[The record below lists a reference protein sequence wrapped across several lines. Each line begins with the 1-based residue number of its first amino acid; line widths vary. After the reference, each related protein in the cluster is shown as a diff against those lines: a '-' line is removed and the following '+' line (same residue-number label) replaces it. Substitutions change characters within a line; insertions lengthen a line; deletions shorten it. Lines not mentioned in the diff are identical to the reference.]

1 MASQGGAAILRSS
14 DSTHRLPTISASQA
28 LESRKI
34 QRPQAVSIGLPQLD
48 ELLEGRDVDHETERG
63 TTGGLARGKVT
74 EIYGP
79 PGVGKTAVAIQ
90 ASAAALRTG
99 DQVVWADGGNF
110 LDASYDLARP
120 RFRSILEHAL
130 SHGQPSST
138 PTTSANPTSSA
149 AVITKLHHF
158 TTPTLAHLLALIA
171 HATPTFPP
179 QSTSLLVIDSLS
191 TLFDIAYAGQTSKSD
206 QSSADQRVKD
216 ARRWAANRRFAVLG
230 SLIAALNKI
239 AAVNN
244 VAVLVTSQMMT
255 RVGPS
260 GAGTKAILVPAL
272 SGKEWDLG
280 IANRVVLFR
289 DWAPEELRQ
298 GSQGKEADGNA
309 RVKLEQMRFAGVVK
323 ANGIVPGEQTR
334 QGSTLGNVVP
344 FTIDETGIV
353 PYSINDK
360 PLRPLSS
367 PVKLSSPVSRKRQ
380 FEEVADS
387 EAESDDD
394 YGWVEEDEVGAE
406 GLIDEA
412 TLTKVNTRGFEEV

>member
-1 MASQGGAAILRSS
+1 MLTLSPIS
-14 DSTHRLPTISASQA
+14 DRLPTISASQA
-28 LESRKI
+28 LESLKV
-34 QRPQAVSIGLPQLD
+34 QRPQAVSTGLSQLD
-48 ELLEGRDVDHETERG
+48 ELLQGRDVDHKSEHG

-79 PGVGKTAVAIQ
+79 PGVGKTTVAIQ

-99 DQVVWADGGNF
+99 DQVVWV
-110 LDASYDLARP
+110 DASYDLARP
-120 RFRSILEHAL
+120 RFYSILDHAI
-130 SHGQPSST
+130 SHGQPSFT
-138 PTTSANPTSSA
+138 PASPSNPTSSA
-149 AVITKLHHF
+149 TAIAKLHNF
-158 TTPTLAHLLALIA
+158 TTPTLAHLLALIV

-179 QSTSLLVIDSLS
+179 HSTSLLVIDSLS
-191 TLFDIAYAGQTSKSD
+191 TLFDTAYAGQTSKSD
-206 QSSADQRVKD
+206 LSNVDQRAKD
-216 ARRWAANRRFAVLG
+216 TRRWAANRRFAVLG
-230 SLIAALNKI
+230 SLISALNKL

-244 VAVLVTSQMMT
+244 IAVLVTSQMMT

-280 IANRVVLFR
+280 VANRVVLFR
-289 DWAPEELRQ
+289 DWAPEEWRQ
-298 GSQGKEADGNA
+298 DSQGKEADGKA
-309 RVKLEQMRFAGVVK
+309 RVRLEQMRFAGVVK
-323 ANGIVPGEQTR
+323 ANGVVPGEQTK
-334 QGSTLGNVVP
+334 QGTTLGNVVP

-353 PYSINDK
+353 PYTSDEK

-367 PVKLSSPVSRKRQ
+367 PIKLSSPTSRKRH

-387 EAESDDD
+387 EAESDDE

-412 TLTKVNTRGFEEV
+412 ALTTVTTRDVEEG